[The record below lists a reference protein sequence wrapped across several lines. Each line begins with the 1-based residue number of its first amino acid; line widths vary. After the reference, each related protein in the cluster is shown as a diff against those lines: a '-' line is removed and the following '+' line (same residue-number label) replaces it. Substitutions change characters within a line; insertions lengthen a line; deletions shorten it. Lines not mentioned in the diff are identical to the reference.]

1 MTDYLNPCINWQV
14 PTFLVIT
21 GASRGLGQ
29 IIAVEFC
36 KRFCEGSSALLIA
49 RDKTKLILT
58 EDAITKCSKVKVH
71 IVAVDLALP
80 DSPSYEHMLSKC
92 VQQNGS
98 TCRQVVLVHNAGT
111 LGDVSKTVVS
121 CTSSS
126 EIKDY
131 FDLNLHSVMFLTS
144 AFLKVF
150 EIADRKLIINISS
163 LAAINPFKGW
173 NLYCT
178 GNVLE
183 FG

>member
-1 MTDYLNPCINWQV
+1 MTDYIHPSINWQI
-14 PTFLVIT
+14 PTFLVVT

-29 IIAVEFC
+29 TIAVEFC
-36 KRFCEGSSALLIA
+36 KKFCEGSSALLIA

-58 EDAITKCSKVKVH
+58 EDAISKCSKVKSH
-71 IVAVDLALP
+71 IVAIDLALP

-98 TCRQVVLVHNAGT
+98 TYHQVILIHNAGT
-111 LGDVSKTVVS
+111 LGDVSKTVAT

-126 EIKDY
+126 DIKDY
-131 FDLNLHSVMFLTS
+131 FHLNLHSVMFLTS

-150 EIADRKLIINISS
+150 EAADRKLIINISS

-178 GNVLE
+178 GKLSK
-183 FG
+183 